1 MKKPIDLKSV
11 IIGILGTVLVFT
23 LLGAHRKKEAQFDT
37 ITAKEIKIIN
47 PKGIPVAVLRSTEEG
62 GGTLDIYNKEGKLVA
77 ALASTEGGAGLG
89 IFNKEEKF
97 VAGLGGTKGGGGKLD
112 IYNQYNKR
120 VVSIQA
126 NKNRDGAIYLY
137 DRDGELGWAMSGKR

>member
-62 GGTLDIYNKEGKLVA
+62 GGTLDIYN
-77 ALASTEGGAGLG
+77 
-89 IFNKEEKF
+89 
-97 VAGLGGTKGGGGKLD
+97 
-112 IYNQYNKR
+112 QYNKR

-137 DRDGELGWAMSGKR
+137 DRYGEPGWVMSGKR